1 MLNIILIMKLNIK
14 MTNASTK
21 ISNGYHRHQAYLHQ
35 QLFRHKYQAVR
46 NKEVLESAVYLL
58 LMDAHKAARIIKT
71 HGIKLV
77 KYLKGLP
84 RKIYKE
90 TETDPAGSTFMIA
103 VTAKSL
109 S

>member
-1 MLNIILIMKLNIK
+1 MKLNIK

-35 QLFRHKYQAVR
+35 QLFHHKYQAVR
-46 NKEVLESAVYLL
+46 NKEVL
-58 LMDAHKAARIIKT
+58 MDAHKAATRINKT
-71 HGIKLV
+71 YGIKLV

-90 TETDPAGSTFMIA
+90 TETDLAGSTFMIA